1 MGKTFIT
8 VFILLLLPLTVF
20 AVINGRQPKQ
30 SANAYKFNPIKESS
44 INDPYLQHLRLALDG
59 YLAGTNNG
67 IKLPEFVVK
76 QGKTSENQILG
87 LSSFDKSYYESEF
100 TVIKIE
106 DGPSYG
112 KILTIFFENK
122 PDKIFDCWIYQDENG
137 YYDLRGFWEY
147 QPSANTKK

>member
-1 MGKTFIT
+1 MGKTI
-8 VFILLLLPLTVF
+8 VVVLIIALLPVTVF
-20 AVINGRQPKQ
+20 AVISNHKTQQ
-30 SANAYKFNPIKESS
+30 SATAQKFNPIKEST
-44 INDPYLQHLRLALDG
+44 IKDPYLQHLRVALDG
-59 YLAGTNNG
+59 YIAGTNNG

-76 QGKTSENQILG
+76 SGKTIENQILG
-87 LSSFDKSYYESEF
+87 LSSFDKSYYRSEF

-122 PDKIFDCWIYQDENG
+122 PDKIFECWIYKDENG

-147 QPSANTKK
+147 QPNIEKNK

>member
-1 MGKTFIT
+1 MGKTFVTIFI
-8 VFILLLLPLTVF
+8 FILLPVTVF
-20 AVINGRQPKQ
+20 AVISNHKTQQ
-30 SANAYKFNPIKESS
+30 SITAQKFNPIKESA
-44 INDPYLQHLRLALDG
+44 INDPYLQHLRVALDG

-76 QGKTSENQILG
+76 SGKTNENQILG
-87 LSSFDKSYYESEF
+87 LSSFDKTYYQSEF

-112 KILTIFFENK
+112 KILTIFFEKK
-122 PDKIFDCWIYQDENG
+122 PDKIFDCWIYKDENG

-147 QPSANTKK
+147 QPSANNK